1 MTTPYPRL
9 QRCQRS
15 SQRRNETERGALA
28 GRTTRTQD
36 PDTDPGSRAYT
47 THLTLSVRPSDSVP
61 KLTWGVL
68 TEQAMWRFLR
78 GGSGT
83 DFAKVV
89 WEQVRSVVVVMF
101 F

>member
-1 MTTPYPRL
+1 MLTGGDHAPSTPPRL
-9 QRCQRS
+9 S
-15 SQRRNETERGALA
+15 TFVLNGGTKRNVA
-28 GRTTRTQD
+28 GTQD

-89 WEQVRSVVVVMF
+89 WEQVRSVVVVRF